1 MAEEI
6 KAGLVGGDRRML
18 STASCLSERYECAV
32 WGFSEIYGGA
42 DEEYLKN
49 SVKCVDWTSAVSESD
64 VVVLPLPVSND
75 PYRNLRHYEEGF
87 SAARRDAAS
96 VCREI
101 RRGMRD

>member
-49 SVKCVDWTSAVSESD
+49 DG
-64 VVVLPLPVSND
+64 
-75 PYRNLRHYEEGF
+75 RHDLLFYGVAFYKKRCKVIVEEQK
-87 SAARRDAAS
+87 
-96 VCREI
+96 EK
-101 RRGMRD
+101 